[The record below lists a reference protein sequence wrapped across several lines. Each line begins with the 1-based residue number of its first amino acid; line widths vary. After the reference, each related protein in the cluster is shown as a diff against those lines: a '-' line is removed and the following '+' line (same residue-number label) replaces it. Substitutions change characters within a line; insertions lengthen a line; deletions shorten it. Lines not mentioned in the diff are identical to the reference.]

1 MIKVNL
7 LIESDILSALNEQIS
22 QLPAITRGAVSRV
35 YRRYRA
41 RIIKDLAAYPG
52 PPAGTFKN
60 KATPK
65 QRRYV
70 MMLIRKGIWTG
81 RTGKLARSWKLS
93 SRRANKA
100 EQITLENTA
109 ENERGQPYSPY
120 VQGDYQQPFHL
131 DTGWKAAAP
140 IIVKYETLIGEA
152 LIEEWIT
159 LVDERAGIR

>member
-52 PPAGTFKN
+52 PVKRPIRWKSERQR
-60 KATPK
+60 KAFFASNGFGH
-65 QRRYV
+65 
-70 MMLIRKGIWTG
+70 GIPYQ
-81 RTGKLARSWKLS
+81 RTGNLGKSWKVS
-93 SRRANKA
+93 TSVKKDVGAFVV
-100 EQITLENTA
+100 ENTS
-109 ENERGQPYSPY
+109 NYVQY